1 MTKHS
6 QTCSQTRRKWTRW
19 TDAEDQQI
27 LARYA
32 IEGASID
39 LPGRSREDIR
49 KRAKRLRVRAILAIT
64 PRLTDHFEHRWLR
77 HWPRDIPAAPRS
89 VFDLGGVQ

>member
-1 MTKHS
+1 MTTNNPTSLK
-6 QTCSQTRRKWTRW
+6 RKWNRW
-19 TDAEDQQI
+19 TDSEDQQI

-32 IEGASID
+32 IEGTSID

-64 PRLTDHFEHRWLR
+64 PRLTDYFEQRWLAT
-77 HWPRDIPAAPRS
+77 WPRDIPAAPRS
-89 VFDLGGVQ
+89 VFDLAR